1 MRTPSSDVEPLLAG
15 TLALMSA
22 FLGGTRC
29 PHMGRKI
36 ASNLARIAAHPM
48 LSPEFRTIVGRLA
61 GQWAQRDGEAVSA
74 CAEPM
79 AGLASALLH

>member
-1 MRTPSSDVEPLLAG
+1 MPLPSADVEPLLAG

-22 FLGGTRC
+22 FHGGAPC

-36 ASNLARIAAHPM
+36 ASNLARIAAHPQ

-61 GQWAQRDGEAVSA
+61 GQWAQREGVPGPA
-74 CAEPM
+74 CAEP
-79 AGLASALLH
+79 SAAFGSSRLH